1 MKTSEPATAAI
12 ILPFGG
18 RPITT
23 KAISVATEADYCL
36 DLRGLAGTALGETPF
51 PLSEQGSAGY
61 LVTLTR

>member
-23 KAISVATEADYCL
+23 KAIGVVTEADYCL
-36 DLRGLAGTALGETPF
+36 GPRGLAGMARRRLAF
-51 PLSEQGSAGY
+51 PVGTGVSRVSCDAH
-61 LVTLTR
+61 

>member
-1 MKTSEPATAAI
+1 MKTSGAATAAI

-23 KAISVATEADYCL
+23 KAMGVATEADYCPGP
-36 DLRGLAGTALGETPF
+36 RGLAGMVLGSLH
-51 PLSEQGSAGY
+51 PLSEPGPAGY